1 MKTTLASLLIIGI
14 VCAPLSAQDDLDPK
28 TAAALAKKQEE
39 VSQAESEFQKANLA
53 LQDRYSQLQ
62 GLYEK
67 ASVGADKGLVEELA
81 RVLETPLKAG
91 QAIKGASKSKARR
104 RVRVFRKGLA
114 AALAKAEHPL
124 IGALSQRIVGAAE
137 ALLEQEPQA
146 LAQGPAELARR
157 LIVSAFPAETP
168 FHQIWNENLADT
180 DPAALRFRV
189 ATQAVKTAKQAVEI
203 LLDPKLAWT
212 VGAPEG
218 MARIPSC
225 KVTIQ
230 STFGFK
236 RKKRTQGVL
245 SFYMDLRE
253 VSQRDYWSKFYV
265 KLEDKAL
272 KAAYLPRFTDSQGD
286 EIVLWFQDP
295 DTGLFQPPPD
305 QMDLPVTGI
314 SLEAAAAYAKS
325 QGKRLPTEA
334 EWIAAGAY
342 REGKW
347 ALYPWGKTYKAGLAN
362 DRNAGLGGPAPVD
375 SYKEG
380 RSAFGIYNLSGNVR
394 EWLWTSEDGK
404 DLKEIPESGNVAM
417 RGGGYADKPESISL
431 RWRWRAPPR
440 TTRAG
445 DLGFRCVQ
453 DIKK

>member
-14 VCAPLSAQDDLDPK
+14 VCGPLNAQDDLDPK
-28 TAAALAKKQEE
+28 TAAAVAKKKEELAK
-39 VSQAESEFQKANLA
+39 AESEFEKANLA
-53 LQDRYSQLQ
+53 LQDRYGELRA
-62 GLYEK
+62 LYEK
-67 ASVGADKGLVEELA
+67 ASIGSDKQLVEELA
-81 RVLETPLKAG
+81 RVLETPLRAG
-91 QAIKGASKSKARR
+91 QAITGSGKAKSRR
-104 RVRVFRKGLA
+104 RVKVFRRGLD
-114 AALAKAEHPL
+114 AALAKAGHPL
-124 IGALSQRIVGAAE
+124 ISALSKRIVAAAE
-137 ALLEQEPQA
+137 ALLQQEPQTLA
-146 LAQGPAELARR
+146 LRPAELASR
-157 LIVSAFPAETP
+157 LVAAAFPADVP
-168 FHQIWNENLADT
+168 FHRVWNEDLADT
-180 DPAALRFRV
+180 EPAALRFRA
-189 ATQAVKTAKQAVEI
+189 ATQAVKDVKQAIEI
-203 LLDPKLAWT
+203 LIDPKLAWT

-245 SFYMDLRE
+245 AFYMDLRE

-295 DTGLFQPPPD
+295 DTGDFQPPPD
-305 QMDLPVTGI
+305 QLDLPVTGI
-314 SLEAAAAYAKS
+314 SLEAAMAYAQS

-347 ALYPWGKTYKAGLAN
+347 AMYPWGKNYEPGLAN

-394 EWLWTSEDGK
+394 EWLWTSEEGK
-404 DLKEIPESGNVAM
+404 DLKEIPESGNVAL
-417 RGGGYADKPESISL
+417 RGGGYADKPESVSL

-445 DLGFRCVQ
+445 DLGFRCAQ
-453 DIKK
+453 DIK